1 MYLNRYQRLRYE
13 EDPSAEPENR
23 YTVYF
28 SGGVVSR
35 AADLSIRKNGAIL
48 KQGGDALL
56 PLDEGNEIFIAYSD
70 EGKSGEWDIPD
81 AAFDAADVF
90 EITPE
95 GNVPCGEAAVRDGKI
110 ALTVKPGQALAVI
123 ARPAR

>member
-1 MYLNRYQRLRYE
+1 M
-13 EDPSAEPENR
+13 
-23 YTVYF
+23 
-28 SGGVVSR
+28 
-35 AADLSIRKNGAIL
+35 
-48 KQGGDALL
+48 LL
-56 PLDEGNEIFIAYSD
+56 PLDERNEVFIAYSD

-81 AAFDAADVF
+81 AAFEIADVY

-110 ALTVKPGQALAVI
+110 ALTVKPGQALAIV